1 MERKAGMAGSVAV
14 TILLVLIAA
23 FFCVGTVMSR
33 TDLDARELEEY
44 YLAKEQEL
52 TREIRETLEAKGF
65 ENSGV
70 TVTRVVE
77 TDGSR
82 LYIVT
87 VHHGRIDGMCEEER
101 EKLLEELKAISFTDD
116 RCSFFHQ
123 FLLDE

>member
-1 MERKAGMAGSVAV
+1 MERKAGMAGLVAV

-82 LYIVT
+82 LYTVT

-116 RCSFFHQ
+116 QCSFFHQ
-123 FLLDE
+123 FLLDK

>member
-1 MERKAGMAGSVAV
+1 MERRTGMAGFVAV

-52 TREIRETLEAKGF
+52 TREIREVLEEKGF

-82 LYIVT
+82 LYTVT
-87 VHHGRIDGMCEEER
+87 VHHGRIDDMCDEER
-101 EKLLEELKAISFTDD
+101 EKLLEELKGINFEDE

>member
-1 MERKAGMAGSVAV
+1 MERRTGMVGFVAV
-14 TILLVLIAA
+14 TILLVLITA

-52 TREIRETLEAKGF
+52 TREIREVLEENGF

-82 LYIVT
+82 LYTVT
-87 VHHGRIDGMCEEER
+87 VHHGRIDDMCDEER
-101 EKLLEELKAISFTDD
+101 EKLLEELKGINFEDE

>member
-1 MERKAGMAGSVAV
+1 MERRAGMAGLVAV

-23 FFCVGTVMSR
+23 FFCVETVMSR
-33 TDLDARELEEY
+33 TNLDAREMEEY

-52 TREIRETLEAKGF
+52 TREIREKLEEKGF

-70 TVTRVVE
+70 MVTRVVE

-82 LYIVT
+82 RYTVT
-87 VHHGRIDGMCEEER
+87 VHHGRIDDMCDEER
-101 EKLLEELKAISFTDD
+101 EKLLDELKEINFTDD

>member
-1 MERKAGMAGSVAV
+1 MERKAGMVGFVAV

-23 FFCVGTVMSR
+23 FCCVGTVMSR

-44 YLAKEQEL
+44 YLEKEHEL
-52 TREIRETLEAKGF
+52 TREIREMLEEKGF

-82 LYIVT
+82 LYTVT
-87 VHHGRIDGMCEEER
+87 VHHGRIDDMCDEER
-101 EKLLEELKAISFTDD
+101 EKLLEELKAINFEDE
-116 RCSFFHQ
+116 RCSFFHK

>member
-1 MERKAGMAGSVAV
+1 MERKAGMAGFVAV

-23 FFCVGTVMSR
+23 FCCVGTVMSR

-44 YLAKEQEL
+44 YLEKEHEL
-52 TREIRETLEAKGF
+52 TREIREVLEEKGF

-82 LYIVT
+82 LYTVT
-87 VHHGRIDGMCEEER
+87 VHHGRIDDMCDEER
-101 EKLLEELKAISFTDD
+101 EKLLEELKAINFEDE
-116 RCSFFHQ
+116 RCSFFHK

>member
-1 MERKAGMAGSVAV
+1 MERKAGMAGFVAV

-23 FFCVGTVMSR
+23 FCCVGTVMSR

-44 YLAKEQEL
+44 YLEKEHEL
-52 TREIRETLEAKGF
+52 TREIREMLEEKGF

-82 LYIVT
+82 LYTVT
-87 VHHGRIDGMCEEER
+87 VHHGRIDDMCDEER
-101 EKLLEELKAISFTDD
+101 EKLLEELKAFNFEDE
-116 RCSFFHQ
+116 RCSFFHK